1 MDLYAVIV
9 PVVAVGAV
17 VVLVVLKMALRDSVS
32 LGKIEQK
39 S

>member
-9 PVVAVGAV
+9 PVVAVGAG
-17 VVLVVLKMALRDSVS
+17 VVLGVLKMALRDSVS
-32 LGKIEQK
+32 VGQLEQK